1 MSQLTD
7 NEVLANFDGL
17 TRVGTLNGDI
27 FTQTG
32 WNIPSDCPYA
42 LDMIVTS
49 GDLNYHKDWSAL
61 MPVWYKFRDLK
72 FDEVANQIEHSNIRT
87 VIGAAIL
94 NEGPTPAAACALLA
108 NAIRWYNQ
116 IKSK

>member
-7 NEVLANFDGL
+7 NEVLADFMEVRHRKIDFYKDKPLEVFIDG
-17 TRVGTLNGDI
+17 RWVFPGYSEN
-27 FTQTG
+27 
-32 WNIPSDCPYA
+32 
-42 LDMIVTS
+42 
-49 GDLNYHKDWSAL
+49 WSRL

-108 NAIRWYNQ
+108 NAIRWYQ
-116 IKSK
+116 SVKK